1 VKKSH
6 IISIGILLL
15 LGILISGCGTS
26 AIKDGDTVSLDY
38 TGTLTDGSMFDTS
51 IGGEPL
57 SFTMGAG
64 NMIPGFEKAVLGM
77 KVGDEKTVT
86 IPSSE
91 AYGSYSDN
99 RIVEISRSQLGPEV
113 VPVVGM
119 ELQAA
124 QPDGSIAI
132 VTIKK
137 VSDTKVTID
146 TNHPLAGKDL
156 TFKIKILKIE

>member
-6 IISIGILLL
+6 IFSIGILLL

-26 AIKDGDTVSLDY
+26 TIKKGDTVTLDY
-38 TGTLTDGSMFDTS
+38 TGKLAGGLKFETS
-51 IGGEPL
+51 IGKEPL
-57 SFTMGAG
+57 VFTMGAG

-77 KVGDEKTVT
+77 KVGEEKTFT
-86 IPSSE
+86 IPFSE
-91 AYGSYSDN
+91 AYGAYSDN
-99 RIVEISRSQLGPEV
+99 RIVEVSRSQLAPNL

-119 ELQAA
+119 ELQAS
-124 QPDGSIAI
+124 QPDGSIAV

-137 VSDTKVTID
+137 VSDTTVTID

-156 TFKIKILKIE
+156 TFEIKILKIE

>member
-1 VKKSH
+1 MLKKSH
-6 IISIGILLL
+6 IISIGILLV
-15 LGILISGCGTS
+15 LGILISGCASG
-26 AIKDGDTVSLDY
+26 AKDGDTVSLDY
-38 TGTLTDGSMFDTS
+38 TGTLADGSMFDTS

-91 AYGSYSDN
+91 AYGAYSDN
-99 RIVEISRSQLGPEV
+99 KIAEISRSQLAPGL

>member
-1 VKKSH
+1 
-6 IISIGILLL
+6 
-15 LGILISGCGTS
+15 
-26 AIKDGDTVSLDY
+26 
-38 TGTLTDGSMFDTS
+38 
-51 IGGEPL
+51 
-57 SFTMGAG
+57 
-64 NMIPGFEKAVLGM
+64 
-77 KVGDEKTVT
+77 
-86 IPSSE
+86 
-91 AYGSYSDN
+91 
-99 RIVEISRSQLGPEV
+99 
-113 VPVVGM
+113 VVGM